1 MPRAKQK
8 SREDIIELFMEY
20 VCVHGLD
27 ITIDEFCKSKKV
39 KSDQFIVHLDTIE
52 EAEKTV
58 WEELMIAAIRT
69 VSADPHYANFS
80 KRDRLLSLYYTF
92 FENCSLNEPFL
103 DVSIEH
109 HSKLN
114 AISVL
119 KKLKLHFTE
128 YIQAIHEQPIIP
140 LGGAEDRINQ
150 ITNTAVS
157 EAYYAQLLF
166 LIDFWANDDSTNH
179 EKTDIAIEKTVK
191 ASMDLVDYTP
201 IKSVLDFGKFM
212 WKERISKMQFN
223 K

>member
-1 MPRAKQK
+1 MPRAKEK
-8 SREDIIELFMEY
+8 SKEDIIELFMEY

-27 ITIDEFCKSKKV
+27 ISIDDFCKVKKV
-39 KSDQFIVHLDTIE
+39 NPDQFIEHLGTIE
-52 EAEKTV
+52 EAEKIV

-69 VSADPHYANFS
+69 VNADPHYATFS

-103 DVSIEH
+103 EVSIEH
-109 HSKLN
+109 HGKLN

-128 YIQAIHEQPIIP
+128 YIQGIHEQPIIP
-140 LGGAEDRINQ
+140 LGNYEDKINQ
-150 ITNTAVS
+150 ISNTAVS

-166 LIDFWANDDSTNH
+166 LIDFWINDDSNEH

-212 WKERISKMQFN
+212 WKERFSKMQF
-223 K
+223 KR